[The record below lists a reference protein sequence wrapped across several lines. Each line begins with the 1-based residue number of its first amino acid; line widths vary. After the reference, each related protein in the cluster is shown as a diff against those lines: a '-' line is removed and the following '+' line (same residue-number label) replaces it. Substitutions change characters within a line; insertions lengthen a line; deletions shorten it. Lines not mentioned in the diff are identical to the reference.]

1 MAASTTFFVLLGIC
15 AVTSNLMKVILY
27 FDQPHPRARRTRAH

>member
-27 FDQPHPRARRTRAH
+27 LDQPRSRFRRARTR